1 MLEIGGGP
9 MKKTKNR
16 CRKFVIIIAAAGL
29 LTIATSSEPSVKA
42 EASSSQG
49 KFTMS
54 YLFFGNSNL
63 YTSQVDKSGQ
73 TLDVVSPSYFHI
85 HTDGSLQ
92 LSDSLEDSFITDMH
106 QRGKKVVPFLSN
118 DFDRTLGEK
127 AIDNREALVNQIVA
141 AIKDHKLDGINMDI
155 ENVDAAYRDKYTDMV
170 KMLRDKL
177 PSGMEVSVA
186 VAANPTGATR
196 SWIALYD
203 YKALAAVSDYLMV
216 MAYDESYPG
225 DPTPGPVASLPF
237 VEKSIQYAVAQAP
250 ADKIVLGVPFYG
262 RYWNQNAAANGSGVS
277 AQKLMQ
283 LIDTYK
289 GSVRYDAASQS
300 PVATFTISPTNASSE
315 YSAGDYT
322 VWFENEQ
329 SLKEKL
335 KLVGK
340 YNLKGTGSW
349 SLNQETANTWDY
361 YSLWSDGF
369 YFADMQKHWAQA
381 YVLAAANRGWMLGI
395 ASDRFAPDAALTRAE
410 AATIIV
416 RVLGLKGEAAAIGAS
431 FSDVPA
437 THWAWQ
443 DIRLAK
449 MSGLIQGISTDHF
462 APDQIMT
469 REQMSVLLSRAL
481 QLTSQAGGGAAA
493 KSFTDVPAGSLSAG
507 AIAAMS
513 SNGLVD
519 GFADGTFRP
528 SASLTR
534 GEMAALL
541 SRAQPLLTK

>member
-1 MLEIGGGP
+1 MN
-9 MKKTKNR
+9 KTKNR
-16 CRKFVIIIAAAGL
+16 WKKFVIILAAAGL

-54 YLFFGNSNL
+54 YLFFGNSNA

-73 TLDVVSPSYFHI
+73 TLDVISPSYFHI
-85 HTDGSLQ
+85 HADGSLQ
-92 LSDSLEDSFITDMH
+92 LSDSLQDSFITDMH

-127 AIDNREALVNQIVA
+127 AIDNREALVNQIVE

-186 VAANPTGATR
+186 VAANPTGATK

-250 ADKIVLGVPFYG
+250 ANKIVLGVPFYG
-262 RYWNQNAAANGSGVS
+262 RYWNQDAAANGSGVS
-277 AQKLMQ
+277 AQTLMKL
-283 LIDTYK
+283 IETYK
-289 GSVRYDAASQS
+289 GTVRYDAASQS
-300 PVATFTISPTNASSE
+300 PVATFTISPTDAASSV
-315 YSAGDYT
+315 YGNKLGPGDYT

-335 KLVGK
+335 ELVGK

-349 SLNQETANTWDY
+349 SLNQETTDTWDY

-381 YVLAAANRGWMLGI
+381 NVLAAANRGWMLGI

-416 RVLGLKGEAAAIGAS
+416 RVLGLKGEAVAIGAS

-443 DIRLAK
+443 DIRLAQQ
-449 MSGLIQGISTDHF
+449 SGLIQGISSDRF
-462 APDQIMT
+462 APDRVMT

-493 KSFTDVPAGSLSAG
+493 KGFTDVPAGSWSAG

-528 SASLTR
+528 RASLTR